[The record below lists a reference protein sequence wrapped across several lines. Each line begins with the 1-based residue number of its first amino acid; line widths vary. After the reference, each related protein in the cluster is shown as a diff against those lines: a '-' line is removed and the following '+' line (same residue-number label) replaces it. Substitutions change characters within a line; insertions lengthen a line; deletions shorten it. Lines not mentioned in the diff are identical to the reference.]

1 MKNFKRI
8 KLLIIFF
15 ALSVFVFGQK
25 ECKVLLPEISGTY
38 EGKCKKGLAHG
49 KGKAVGIDTYEGR
62 FRKGL
67 PEGVG
72 TYTYASGAKYIGEW
86 LGGKREGK
94 GIYTFKFDN
103 KDCIQDGLWE
113 KGKYLG
119 PEPMKPKVLINK
131 GVDRYSIE
139 RIGKG
144 NPDRVL
150 ISFIQNGS
158 PNRGISE
165 FLISGSSGIEM
176 KLGNAIGYEF
186 IVFPFTGKVNYM
198 TWNKIHTA
206 QLLVTF
212 EFEIYGPG
220 NWEVR
225 IHN

>member
-38 EGKCKKGLAHG
+38 EGKCKKGFAQG

-94 GIYTFKFDN
+94 GIYTFKFNGSDS
-103 KDCIQDGLWE
+103 IQDGLWE
-113 KGKYLG
+113 KGEYLG
-119 PEPMKPKVLINK
+119 PVPKKPRLINSS
-131 GVDRYSIE
+131 GVDRYKIE

-144 NPDRVL
+144 NPDRVM
-150 ISFIQNGS
+150 ISFFQNGS
-158 PNRGISE
+158 PNNEIFE
-165 FLISGSSGIEM
+165 LLMTASSGVEM
-176 KLGNAIGYEF
+176 KLGSSMGYEF
-186 IVFPFTGKVNYM
+186 VEFPFTAKLEYY
-198 TWNKIHTA
+198 TWNKIHSATCRA
-206 QLLVTF
+206 TF
-212 EFEIYGPG
+212 EFVIYGSG
-220 NWEVR
+220 NWEVK
-225 IHN
+225 IYN